1 MGEIDTGST
10 SGGLEMDIIEEMVLI
25 LTGKTIT
32 RVVHVVHH
40 LVWERNTELILMGK
54 TRHSKSVLKDGYRRS
69 F

>member
-40 LVWERNTELILMGK
+40 LVWERNTELILMVVNL
-54 TRHSKSVLKDGYRRS
+54 S
-69 F
+69 